1 MNELGVAMRRVLIG
15 LASVLAASAALAGG
29 DEYDAAKDV
38 ENLGPAYFGFVR
50 DGRGQPVSDA
60 EVVLQPKSGKP
71 VAIKTNVLGLYRSHI
86 TKDTVP
92 DEVSVSCSKTGY
104 KQANVYRRTPPGSKD
119 MFIETECTLQR
130 L

>member
-1 MNELGVAMRRVLIG
+1 MRSALVGVAVLLLTG
-15 LASVLAASAALAGG
+15 GAAFAGG

-50 DGRGQPVSDA
+50 DGRGSPVSDA
-60 EVVLQPKSGKP
+60 EVVLHPKAGQP
-71 VAIKTNVLGLYRSHI
+71 VTIKTNVLGLYRSHI
-86 TKDTVP
+86 SKETVP
-92 DEVSVSCSKTGY
+92 DDVSVSCSKTGY
-104 KQANVYRRTPPGSKD
+104 KETSVYRRTPPGSKD

>member
-1 MNELGVAMRRVLIG
+1 MRRLLIG
-15 LASVLAASAALAGG
+15 IVGVLAATAAFAGG

-50 DGRGQPVSDA
+50 DARGTPVSDA
-60 EVVLQPKSGKP
+60 EVVLHPKAGQPIT
-71 VAIKTNVLGLYRSHI
+71 IKTNVLGLYRSHI
-86 TKDTVP
+86 SKETVP
-92 DEVSVSCSKTGY
+92 DDVSVTCGKNGY
-104 KQANVYRRTPPGSKD
+104 KETSVYRRTPPGSKD